1 MSGSCT
7 PDRRSVIVTGAALLG
22 TVALPGAAAAADEG
36 LAPAG
41 DLLGKVRAFL
51 SGLEPDKRK
60 AASFA
65 WNGAEWRGWNYFG
78 ATGYI
83 KPGLRLEQMSAA
95 QKEAAWDVL
104 GAVWSPR
111 ASPRRGT

>member
-1 MSGSCT
+1 MSGSNGRSK
-7 PDRRSVIVTGAALLG
+7 PAHLLDRRSVIAAGVALLG
-22 TVALPGAAAAADEG
+22 TAAWPAAVAAADEG
-36 LAPAG
+36 LAPAA

-65 WNGAEWRGWNYFG
+65 WNGSEWRGWNYFG

-95 QKEAAWDVL
+95 QKESAWNAL
-104 GAVWSPR
+104 GAVW
-111 ASPRRGT
+111 